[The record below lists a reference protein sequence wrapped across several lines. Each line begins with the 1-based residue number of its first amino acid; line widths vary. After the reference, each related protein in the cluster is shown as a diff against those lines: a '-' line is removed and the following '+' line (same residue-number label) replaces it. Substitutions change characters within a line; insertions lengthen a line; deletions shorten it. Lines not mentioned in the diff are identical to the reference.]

1 MERREQLRHE
11 LEEALEEQDV
21 AQERFE
27 AAIGTSTEMGAYL
40 RLRRAS
46 RRLTVADHAARRV
59 TADESEFLHA

>member
-1 MERREQLRHE
+1 MERQEQLRHE

-27 AAIGTSTEMGAYL
+27 AAIGTSMEMGAYL

-46 RRLTVADHAARRV
+46 RRLAAADHAARGV
-59 TADESEFLHA
+59 TADETEFLHA